1 MAKGIGAAMLALATC
16 LIFFGQQAKPKYVIG
31 ASIVG
36 GKSPCVFIGS
46 VRAKSPAADAGIR
59 AGDRI
64 VTVDGTIVTTAQDAA
79 RHMRS
84 ESANPMTLQLMRDR
98 KLHSVTVQ
106 RELYTAILE
115 RDGMKTLESGPWM
128 RLSLK

>member
-16 LIFFGQQAKPKYVIG
+16 LILFARQAKPKYVIG

-64 VTVDGTIVTTAQDAA
+64 VTVDGTIVTTVQDAA
-79 RHMRS
+79 QHMRS
-84 ESANPMTLQLMRDR
+84 EGAKPMTLQLMRDG
-98 KLHSVTVQ
+98 KLYSA
-106 RELYTAILE
+106 ELCNVSYT
-115 RDGMKTLESGPWM
+115 RQFWKGMG
-128 RLSLK
+128 